1 MKGNKTNCRV
11 QAMVSPSI
19 WLTILA
25 AAMLLLPGPATG
37 ADVSE
42 MQKEWQFS
50 HSGVFA
56 LDFYGAIE
64 YYKSIGI
71 AVEPYGLSRKP
82 GAMRLELLYIGDME
96 LEVLTAP
103 AKRPTGRSIVYGE
116 GINHVTF
123 YVPDMDGETA
133 RLLRMNQW
141 IIFEYHEN
149 GRLMENYL
157 DTRES
162 GNVILSLRR
171 GLQDKGTVT
180 RKAGYGIVD
189 WKFLGHGVAV
199 KDVEETARYYQRL
212 DLATVQPTATFDTGS
227 MADVEVYGKTPDAP
241 IKAKIRNAKVGALVY
256 EFIQPVEGSGIYKES
271 LDRRGEGI
279 IDISFAVKDLE
290 AETAKLVEKGVEVIF
305 CGKPK
310 TGGAFAYFDTRKE
323 GGDIMVKLVQAQ

>member
-1 MKGNKTNCRV
+1 MKSNKTTCSA
-11 QAMVSPSI
+11 QAIASPSI
-19 WLTILA
+19 PLTILA
-25 AAMLLLPGPATG
+25 AAMLLFPGPATA
-37 ADVSE
+37 ADVAE
-42 MQKEWQFS
+42 MQKDWQFS
-50 HSGVFA
+50 HSGVFT
-56 LDFYGAIE
+56 LDFYGCIE

-71 AVEPYGLSRKP
+71 AHEPFGLSRKE

-103 AKRPTGRSIVYGE
+103 RQRPKGRSIVYGE

-123 YVPDMDGETA
+123 YVPDMDAETA
-133 RLLRMNQW
+133 RLLRQNQW
-141 IIFEYHEN
+141 IIFEYHNN

-171 GLQDKGTVT
+171 GLQDQGTVK

-212 DLATVQPTATFDTGS
+212 DLAAVQPTATFDTGT
-227 MADVEVYGKTPDAP
+227 MTDVQVYGKKPDAP
-241 IKAKIRNAKVGALVY
+241 IKAKIRNAKVGKLVY
-256 EFIQPVEGSGIYKES
+256 EFIQPVEGNGIYRES
-271 LDRRGEGI
+271 LDRKGEGI

-290 AETAKLVEKGVEVIF
+290 AETAKLVEKGVKVIF
-305 CGKPK
+305 RGKPK

-323 GGDIMVKLVQAQ
+323 GGDIMVKLVQAE